1 MNIPSTRP
9 SHRGMLLIVA
19 LVLVTAA
26 RIGAKNGAGKQLAR
40 VSASDAGAIANIE
53 KELLV
58 DPFTV
63 SGVTPRT
70 QSLQEAM
77 QKHQIPALSVA
88 VIEDNRIVWA
98 KAYGISEIKNG
109 TQVNIH
115 TFFSAGS
122 LSKFITAIAVLRL
135 VDQGQLSLDAD
146 INQYL
151 KSWRLRSE
159 GATITLRQLL
169 SHTSGITQHFPSR
182 YALNAKL
189 PTTLDILQGQPPARN
204 PKITIKMEG
213 KPGEQFDYSSAAFSV
228 VQRIVEEVAKK
239 PFADVVNEQVFK
251 PAGMTESTFEQPT
264 PSNYLSRAVGHINSG
279 QGLVSDPVAFAELA
293 SVGLWTTPSD
303 LARLVIRLR
312 GPSRI
317 LPENL
322 VKEMLTPVKENSGL
336 GVFLAGDGADLR
348 FRARTSDGRPID
360 GFCGWLTSYVGT
372 GNGAIIMA
380 NSHSAFNT
388 GFALL
393 RAIAREYKWPG
404 YLTVLPAPDKPI
416 DLQAYVGTYQLDEPI
431 VITKENDSLVASYS
445 ELKRIPLLPAK
456 NGSFVA
462 NFEPISDWV
471 ATFHMGPNGKAD
483 KLTLNTRFR
492 KLEAPRIAEPAD
504 TAK

>member
-1 MNIPSTRP
+1 VNIPGTGP
-9 SHRGMLLIVA
+9 SHRKMLLIAA
-19 LVLVTAA
+19 LVLVSAA
-26 RIGAKNGAGKQLAR
+26 RIGAEDEGGKKLAL
-40 VSASDAGAIANIE
+40 SASDAGAIANIE
-53 KELLV
+53 KELLL
-58 DPFTV
+58 DPFMV
-63 SGVTPRT
+63 SGVAPRT

-77 QKHQIPALSVA
+77 QKKQIPALSVA
-88 VIEDNRIVWA
+88 VIDDNRIVWA
-98 KAYGISEIKNG
+98 KAYGISEAKSG

-115 TFFSAGS
+115 TLFSAGS

-151 KSWRLRSE
+151 KSWRLQSE

-169 SHTSGITQHFPSR
+169 SHTSGITQHFPVR
-182 YALNAKL
+182 YALDAKL

-204 PKITIKMEG
+204 PKIKIKMEG
-213 KPGEQFDYSSAAFSV
+213 KPGEQFDYSGAAFSV
-228 VQRIVEEVAKK
+228 VQRILEEVAKK

-312 GPSRI
+312 GPSGI
-317 LPENL
+317 LPEKL

-336 GVFLAGDGADLR
+336 GVFLAGDGADLW
-348 FRARTSDGRPID
+348 FRVRTSDGRPID
-360 GFCGWLTSYVGT
+360 GFCGWLTGYVGT
-372 GNGAIIMA
+372 GKGAIIMA

-404 YLTVLPAPDKPI
+404 YLNVLSAPDKPI
-416 DLQAYVGTYQLDEPI
+416 DLQAYVGKFQLDTPI
-431 VITKENDSLVASYS
+431 VITKENESLVFSYA
-445 ELKRIPLLPAK
+445 ELERLPMLPTK

-462 NFEPISDWV
+462 NFEAVSDFV
-471 ATFHMGPNGKAD
+471 LTFHMGPNGKAD
-483 KLTLNTRFR
+483 KLTLTTRFR
-492 KLEAPRIAEPAD
+492 KFEAPRIAEPAD
-504 TAK
+504 TAR